1 MKIKKYT
8 AALCLSAAVL
18 LTSCGMY
25 SKDDKRVLDAVELY
39 DSGDYSGALAELTDA
54 AAMDFKSM
62 NPETYYFYLGETY
75 FKLEDYEKALEAH
88 SKAVEI
94 KPDIFK
100 SWVTVGVCQRKL
112 GNDTEALKAYEN
124 ALRYDPEN
132 ADSVGLYVSLG
143 TLYISKDKPY
153 TAIDYLEKA
162 AAIYPEQPAAHAYL
176 AIAYAMAYEYEKSDE
191 QLVLAS
197 GYNYENIEAVK
208 ERIEEIKRR

>member
-1 MKIKKYT
+1 MKTKKYT

-18 LTSCGMY
+18 LTSCGKY
-25 SKDDKRVLDAVELY
+25 SGDDKLLLDAVDLY
-39 DSGDYSGALAELTDA
+39 DSGDYSGALAELKEAGD
-54 AAMDFKSM
+54 MEFKSM
-62 NPETYYFYLGETY
+62 DPETYYFYLGETM
-75 FKLEDYEKALEAH
+75 FKLGDYEQALEAH
-88 SKAVEI
+88 SKVVEI

-100 SWVTVGVCQRKL
+100 SWVTIGVCQRKL
-112 GNDTEALKAYEN
+112 GNDTEALRAYEN

-143 TLYISKDKPY
+143 TLYISRNKPY

-162 AAIYPEQPAAHAYL
+162 AALYPEQPAAHAYL
-176 AIAYAMAYEYEKSDE
+176 AIAYAMTFEYEKSEE

-197 GYNYENIEAVK
+197 GYGYEDIGAVK